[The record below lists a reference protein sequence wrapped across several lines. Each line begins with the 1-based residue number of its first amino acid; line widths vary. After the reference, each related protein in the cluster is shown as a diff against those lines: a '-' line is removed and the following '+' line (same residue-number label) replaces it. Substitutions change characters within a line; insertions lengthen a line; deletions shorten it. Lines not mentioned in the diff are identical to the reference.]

1 MRLANAVK
9 RCGRLRK
16 IRQVSGRR
24 IKDLRVEQKKPNVW
38 ANLEGSKS
46 PVALFHD
53 ALEASSDLLIFSD
66 FSGHIHKIHINPTVV
81 SLEQS
86 QDWVGQNILDLLA
99 EESVPKIKYHLD
111 ELKASAPGEVRVTE
125 VNHIGGSEWGFP
137 IRYSIMREGDR
148 VLYVGRDLSAIGSVQ
163 QALVNTQLALEA
175 DYGSSRDYETRYRA
189 VMEVTQEP
197 LVLVN
202 INTGHIEDIN
212 SRAAEML
219 GDSPERLRSSSFLS
233 KFDDKDRPDSLDSVL
248 SGASGNTAPEWLA
261 TGKASRR
268 RLSIVMTPIRSAG
281 TRYAVCRLEAEISD
295 AAATDF
301 LSNGLKRMFDEGV
314 DAIVFADATGI
325 IQKCNNSFLDLCDVA
340 SAADV
345 ENRPLSD
352 FLSRGSIDQKM
363 LIEGGMK
370 SGQLRSY
377 NTKVVTNYRSTL
389 PVNVS
394 ATLLSDNKQR
404 GFGFIIRI
412 MRSVEAVP
420 ATDPPSVLASN
431 QNVSKLVG
439 ASPLKEIVA
448 GTADVIERICI
459 ETAIEMTGNNRVAAA
474 EMLGLSR
481 QSLYVKLRKFGILEK
496 SDTP

>member
-1 MRLANAVK
+1 MKQN
-9 RCGRLRK
+9 
-16 IRQVSGRR
+16 
-24 IKDLRVEQKKPNVW
+24 EPNVW
-38 ANLEGSKS
+38 EDLEGSGS
-46 PVALFHD
+46 PFGLFHA
-53 ALEASSDLLIFSD
+53 ALEASSDLVIFSD
-66 FSGHIHKIHINPTVV
+66 FSGHIHNVHINPTVA

-86 QDWVGQNILDLLA
+86 QDWVGRNILDLLE
-99 EESVPKIKYHLD
+99 EESVPKIKNHL
-111 ELKASAPGEVRVTE
+111 EALKNAAPGEARVTE

-137 IRYSIMREGDR
+137 IRYSIMRDGDK
-148 VLYVGRDLSAIGSVQ
+148 VLYVGRDLAAIASVQ

-175 DYGSSRDYETRYRA
+175 DYGSSRDYETRYKA
-189 VMEVTQEP
+189 VMEVSLEP

-219 GDSPERLRSSSFLS
+219 GEDPERLRSSSFLS
-233 KFDDKDRPDSLDSVL
+233 SFDEKDRPDNLDSLL
-248 SGASGNTAPEWLA
+248 SDAKGKAAPEWRA
-261 TGKASRR
+261 TSKASRR
-268 RLSIVMTPIRSAG
+268 RLLITMTPIRSAG
-281 TRYAVCRLEAEISD
+281 TRYAICRLETEKSNGVT
-295 AAATDF
+295 TDF
-301 LSNGLKRMFDEGV
+301 LTNGLKLMFDEGV
-314 DAIVFADATGI
+314 DAIVFADASGI

-340 SAADV
+340 TAADV
-345 ENRPLSD
+345 ENRPLAD

-420 ATDPPSVLASN
+420 ATDAPSVLASN

-481 QSLYVKLRKFGILEK
+481 QSLYVKLRKFGMLEK
-496 SDTP
+496 SDAP

>member
-1 MRLANAVK
+1 MEQIKANIWQ
-9 RCGRLRK
+9 G
-16 IRQVSGRR
+16 
-24 IKDLRVEQKKPNVW
+24 
-38 ANLEGSKS
+38 LEGSKS
-46 PVALFHD
+46 PIGLFHD
-53 ALEASSDLLIFSD
+53 ALVASSDLLIYSD
-66 FSGHIHKIHINPTVV
+66 TSGYIHNVHINPTVA
-81 SLEQS
+81 SLEHSQS
-86 QDWVGQNILDLLA
+86 WVGQNILDLVE
-99 EESVPKIKYHLD
+99 EESVPKIRHHLD
-111 ELKASAPGEVRVTE
+111 ALKSSDSGDVRVTE
-125 VNHIGGSEWGFP
+125 VNHSGGAEWGFP
-137 IRYSIMREGDR
+137 IRYSMMREGDR
-148 VLYVGRDLSAIGSVQ
+148 VLFVGRDLAAIASVQ

-175 DYGSSRDYETRYRA
+175 DYGSSRDFETRYRA
-189 VMEVTQEP
+189 VMEVSSEP

-202 INTGHIEDIN
+202 ISSGHIEDIN

-219 GDSPERLRSSSFLS
+219 GENPDKLRGGDFLN
-233 KFDDKDRPDSLDSVL
+233 KFDEKDRPDSLDAAI
-248 SGASGNTAPEWLA
+248 SGASGKAVREWRATA
-261 TGKASRR
+261 KISRR
-268 RLSIVMTPIRSAG
+268 RLLILMTPIRSAG
-281 TRYAVCRLEAEISD
+281 TRYAVCRLETEKSNAD
-295 AAATDF
+295 DTDL
-301 LSNGLKRMFDEGV
+301 LSNGLKMLFDEGV
-314 DAIVFADATGI
+314 DAIVFADAAGV

-340 SAADV
+340 TADEV
-345 ENRPLSD
+345 ENRPLAD

-363 LIEGGMK
+363 LIEGGKK

-394 ATLLSDNKQR
+394 ATLLSDSKER

-420 ATDPPSVLASN
+420 VATTPSVLAAN

-481 QSLYVKLRKFGILEK
+481 QSLYVKLRKFGMLEK
-496 SDTP
+496 SDSP